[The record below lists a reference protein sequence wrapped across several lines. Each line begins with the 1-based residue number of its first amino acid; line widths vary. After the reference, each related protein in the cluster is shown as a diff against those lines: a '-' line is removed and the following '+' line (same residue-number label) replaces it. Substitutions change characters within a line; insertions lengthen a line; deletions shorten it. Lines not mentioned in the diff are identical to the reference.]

1 MVELITVIV
10 LIGILGAIGAAR
22 FFDGETFSGRA
33 YADQA
38 KNLIRY
44 AQKLAI
50 AQNRPVF
57 VRSTPAGFAVCF
69 TTSCNTAANLASAP
83 GGSNSGSTATRAA
96 CAQAGNYVVS
106 WMCEG
111 TPATV
116 AVAGTPASGVFFFD
130 PMGRPFNIIDPSKA
144 IDPPNSASFAAPMTL
159 SFTSGTS
166 VFQFTV
172 EAETG
177 YVH

>member
-1 MVELITVIV
+1 MIV
-10 LIGILGAIGAAR
+10 VIGILGAIGAAR
-22 FFDGETFSGRA
+22 FFGGETFAGRA

-50 AQNRPVF
+50 AQNRLVF

-69 TTSCNTAANLASAP
+69 SANCNTAAALAFAP
-83 GGSNSGSTATRAA
+83 GGINSGSTATRAA
-96 CAQAGNYVVS
+96 CTQAGNYVAN

-111 TPATV
+111 TPVSV

-130 PMGRPFNIIDPSKA
+130 AMGRPFNIIDPSNA
-144 IDPPNSASFAAPMTL
+144 VGPPNSVSFAAPMTL
-159 SFTSGTS
+159 SFSSGTS
-166 VFQFTV
+166 AFQFTV